1 MLALSLLVL
10 SERELTSNR
19 AGIKK
24 KVRKINVLGRL
35 WSLRSNNKNVPF
47 RMNV

>member
-1 MLALSLLVL
+1 MLSVSLLVL

-19 AGIKK
+19 AGMKK
-24 KVRKINVLGRL
+24 KVRKINVLRRL